1 MCETFNAVI
10 KEARDKPVLTMMEWL
25 RRYLMKRNYEKW
37 QGVQSYEGKNM
48 PYIKKTFDGMEEE
61 SRKCVLQISREDMY
75 EVSHRGDQLKVDLA
89 LWTCTCYHWQLTGIP
104 CVHAFRCILEK
115 NADPNDYVDSAYS
128 RETYLHA
135 YSQAI
140 NPMPGVNYWKKIDL
154 PHPLPPV
161 HKIMPGRPNLKK
173 RKKEKG
179 EEAEQKAKKVK
190 MAKCKC
196 SNCGQVGHNKRGCK
210 ATTVSANTKE
220 VGRPPST
227 SQWAVAE
234 RSKKSMRAKNKKV
247 FI

>member
-1 MCETFNAVI
+1 
-10 KEARDKPVLTMMEWL
+10 
-25 RRYLMKRNYEKW
+25 
-37 QGVQSYEGKNM
+37 
-48 PYIKKTFDGMEEE
+48 
-61 SRKCVLQISREDMY
+61 MY

-115 NADPNDYVDSAYS
+115 NADPNDYVDAAYS

-179 EEAEQKAKKVK
+179 KRLNKK
-190 MAKCKC
+190 
-196 SNCGQVGHNKRGCK
+196 QRRLRWQ
-210 ATTVSANTKE
+210 SANAAIVVKWDTIK
-220 VGRPPST
+220 GDAKL
-227 SQWAVAE
+227 QQFQQIQ
-234 RSKKSMRAKNKKV
+234 KKLGGLLALHNGQ
-247 FI
+247 